1 MFWIIPWRKT
11 NSACLILIISG
22 RKNCFLIKKMGDIS
36 RKASTEAPAMGWYS
50 FFVFDCMES
59 STNKKIVP
67 SQEEGKAITA
77 ESVIT
82 FSDDRKAKIF
92 FETVKERLQQVDRW
106 HEIAGG
112 LSAHFQLMDENGKEV
127 SRPPQAGDYFRID
140 IPGPGSV
147 TGEGYDWVRVEETIN
162 EVLPNSERYGFRVR
176 PARNPA
182 NDEEDIAHFFSAAS
196 TSTFIVYREGEKITA
211 AVFDRNI
218 QPNQNADT
226 LIDKIRDLMA
236 GSAGMLIFSKLQ
248 WKNLTE
254 GLLQTGDKK

>member
-1 MFWIIPWRKT
+1 
-11 NSACLILIISG
+11 
-22 RKNCFLIKKMGDIS
+22 MGDIG
-36 RKASTEAPAMGWYS
+36 RNASAGAPVKRWYS
-50 FFVFDCMES
+50 FFVFHYMETS
-59 STNKKIVP
+59 ANKKIVP

-82 FSDDRKAKIF
+82 FPDDRKAAIF
-92 FETVKERLQQVDRW
+92 FETVKERLGQVNRW

-112 LSAHFQLMDENGKEV
+112 LSARFQLMDENGKEA
-127 SRPPQAGDYFRID
+127 SRPPRTGDYFRID

-147 TGEGYDWVRVEETIN
+147 TGEGYDWVRVEETISQ
-162 EVLPNSERYGFRVR
+162 VLPNSERYGFRVR

-182 NDEEDIAHFFSAAS
+182 NDEENIAHFFSAAS
-196 TSTFIVYREGEKITA
+196 TSTFIVYREGEKIIA

-218 QPNQNADT
+218 QPNKDADKM
-226 LIDKIRDLMA
+226 IGKIRDLMT